1 MAALRALSLA
11 HHLVGASGSLPS
23 CGCQPRPG
31 DPRLYALFPASFP
44 RFLTPLVVCGAL
56 LLLRLRTLTIGGDGT
71 SWPAIIVITVL
82 PLMNRLRSVATSAY
96 LEVVLNHILPVE
108 VARLLVSH
116 QQLLFALALSDFAVR
131 EGCLPFQ
138 LVGHGL
144 LLVLVELLDLL
155 LLLEVLHELDLFF
168 RENVLG
174 VVGTRRAHRER
185 RLRLLAQEPDAYVSV
200 QRPGHEVVDFAGLLL
215 VAVNGR
221 PIHQLLMLFS
231 AE

>member
-11 HHLVGASGSLPS
+11 HHLVGANRSLSS
-23 CGCQPRPG
+23 CDRQPRPC

-44 RFLTPLVVCGAL
+44 RFLAPLVVCGAL
-56 LLLRLRTLTIGGDGT
+56 LLLRLRALALRGDST

-82 PLMNRLRSVATSAY
+82 PWMNRLRSVASSTY
-96 LEVVLNHILPVE
+96 LEVVLNHILPVK

-144 LLVLVELLDLL
+144 LLVLVQLLDLL
-155 LLLEVLHELDLFF
+155 LLLEVLHELDLLFG
-168 RENVLG
+168 ENVFG
-174 VVGTRRAHRER
+174 VVGTR
-185 RLRLLAQEPDAYVSV
+185 
-200 QRPGHEVVDFAGLLL
+200 
-215 VAVNGR
+215 
-221 PIHQLLMLFS
+221 
-231 AE
+231 